1 MARGTGPAVCGV
13 SEPAFLGYTAPM
25 LKEGPIPRFVHGFIE
40 YAAGVLLLIAP
51 FLLSFDSGAAV
62 AVAILAGIAVLF
74 LAAATEG
81 PTSLINYVPL
91 AAHVVL
97 DYVLAGLL
105 IAMPFIAG
113 FSDETTPT
121 AFFIALGVLHLLVTI
136 GTRFKKDETPRSRRR
151 SRRRGRSDQDAQALP
166 SEPAPERRPGEPR
179 SAEPSARPPADQP
192 R

>member
-1 MARGTGPAVCGV
+1 
-13 SEPAFLGYTAPM
+13 M

-51 FLLSFDSGAAV
+51 FLFSFDSSAAV
-62 AVAILAGIAVLF
+62 AVAILAGIAVLI

-97 DYVLAGLL
+97 DYVLAGVL

-113 FSDETTPT
+113 FSDETAPT

-136 GTRFKKDETPRSRRR
+136 GTRFKKDETPRGRRR
-151 SRRRGRSDQDAQALP
+151 SRRRDRSGRDAQALP
-166 SEPAPERRPGEPR
+166 PEQAPERRPGEPR

>member
-1 MARGTGPAVCGV
+1 MAKECGSAVCAGIRQ
-13 SEPAFLGYTAPM
+13 TM
-25 LKEGPIPRFVHGFIE
+25 LRDGPIPRFVHGFIE
-40 YAAGVLLLIAP
+40 YAAGALLLVAP
-51 FLLSFDSGAAV
+51 FLLSFESGAAV
-62 AVAILAGIAVLF
+62 AVAIVSGIVVLF

-113 FSDETTPT
+113 FSDETAPT

-136 GTRFKKDETPRSRRR
+136 GTRFKKREEPRR
-151 SRRRGRSDQDAQALP
+151 RRRG
-166 SEPAPERRPGEPR
+166 SEPREPEPASPPPGP
-179 SAEPSARPPADQP
+179 AR
-192 R
+192 

>member
-1 MARGTGPAVCGV
+1 
-13 SEPAFLGYTAPM
+13 M

-51 FLLSFDSGAAV
+51 FLFSFDSSAAV

-97 DYVLAGLL
+97 DYVLAGVL

-113 FSDETTPT
+113 FSDETAPT

-136 GTRFKKDETPRSRRR
+136 GTRFKKDETPRASRRSRRR
-151 SRRRGRSDQDAQALP
+151 SRGGRDAEALP
-166 SEPAPERRPGEPR
+166 SEQAPERRPGEPR

>member
-1 MARGTGPAVCGV
+1 
-13 SEPAFLGYTAPM
+13 M

-51 FLLSFDSGAAV
+51 FLFSFDSNAAV
-62 AVAILAGIAVLF
+62 AVSILAGIAVLF

-97 DYVLAGLL
+97 DYVLAGVL

-113 FSDETTPT
+113 FSDETAPT

-136 GTRFKKDETPRSRRR
+136 GTRFEKDETRRDRRRSRRR
-151 SRRRGRSDQDAQALP
+151 SRRGGEAEALP
-166 SEPAPERRPGEPR
+166 PEPAAEQPRGERQPAER
-179 SAEPSARPPADQP
+179 SVRPPADSA